1 MATNILKI
9 FNKITNSWES
19 VSWVGLGAD
28 PSSSTGTVDLTNYYK
43 KNETYSKN
51 EIDTKVASAGNFDAS
66 QYYPKTEVYS
76 KSETDSKIPDTYD
89 KNQIDNKLN
98 NFANKSLL
106 VKYFEFDKEKNSFQ
120 YEYILKRKEKNTLE
134 IKLPQ
139 FIENYDLRNNFVFFK
154 LFSKYYEYGSRI
166 LNGYDPITIDGKQ
179 FKSII
184 GKNTSHGLIFPYGEE
199 IFESKKYTE
208 YLYALLIDENT
219 EITIPEGEK
228 NELKYYHK
236 KIVRVKIEQTNVFN
250 ENDNTVTIRIELKN
264 LEEYTKDYNYPED
277 ENADYL
283 NENFKIDFKG
293 LDKSAFRKIE
303 EDPDFTID
311 TYNIGSEL
319 ETYFAI
325 VPNDVKEIF
334 ETKNKKSKDL
344 YIFKKCF
351 KLNLEN
357 STGVTISQ
365 FFNKETTLVEDE
377 NNAKL
382 SDVLRK
388 YNNPSSFGIDENCFE
403 VTTTSNFDTNYII
416 ENQEFSNGSFI
427 FWIQNNND
435 SSIRILKMVQ
445 SYRSRF
451 SLDNNQYPNKA
462 NFEIDFEIFVTN
474 PLDYQDSGYMYHF
487 IDTNENNFN
496 TVSKDNYNLD
506 LYPKVVLKSF
516 YVGRYITK
524 ETEEENK
531 INSLIDSKITAS
543 GTFNPSQYYNKTE
556 VDAKVNVIPTFNASQ
571 YYNKNEIDD
580 NFVTKEK
587 IREDYYT
594 NSETDQKIG
603 EKATEIDS
611 KLTEI
616 KSQFTDYYRQSETYS
631 KAEVDSKIKEMKDNK
646 NHDFDDIYTKYDLLP
661 LEITENTDVKKHPK
675 IKRLNSNEEGITD
688 NYGYN
693 SRTIE
698 SCPEV
703 VSQQNINI
711 TNSQFPEQFLNDPL
725 LFWNVDIKSKESNTQ
740 FILNDK
746 DNIYIKFYKDIRLT
760 ESEYNA
766 EYFKN
771 NVFLLNDQ
779 RCRKLNFVFYINDTL
794 SVICDSYFA
803 TVQEVSSKKYKISY
817 ESEGFKYDAT
827 SQELE
832 FYIDLNN
839 IEVLNNEGENT
850 FYLKIKN
857 SPENKTLERKYLF
870 FPLPDLYIDSK
881 DNTDYEKIKNEL
893 DTYTSKL
900 LRKQNNMNPYV
911 PMTMIYDQTDGETET
926 TNKNITSDRTKL
938 TEITFALNPLEND
951 FDYIDESIIYKV
963 LRVNLGLYFD
973 NDNTKL
979 LNYFKTNFNI
989 TTFGYTTLMLED
1001 SYLCLNLKSVDNNNY
1016 GFGRKFKG
1024 NVTLDSKVFTFE
1036 FDYGITIKENRESK
1050 LDFPY
1055 KDYKYTSVYFDLQ
1068 SPIKISG
1075 NGISKTLKIRDIV
1088 DLGFQ
1093 IPYSSTLTDTNY
1105 LGICMYGDF
1114 RMNNIWL
1121 KYNFFLRNNDIT
1133 QSMSLHPNQYIK
1145 YQEKTFS
1152 DKLSEK
1158 AINVDNVIVKS
1169 DLTSF
1174 SPNNISSTIRTN
1186 IHDGAGILLPSE
1198 NWKSVQNFQTVSDTR
1213 DFQIFVNY
1221 ENPKSGVLV
1230 NDEKRCV
1237 SGVILI
1243 DVRHDNGL
1251 EITTLS
1257 GQEIIKIN
1265 EFDKTS
1271 FKRGIN
1277 IISYLCVEKTIY
1289 ITKVK

>member
-19 VSWVGLGAD
+19 VSGVGLGAD

-66 QYYPKTEVYS
+66 QYYPKTETYS
-76 KSETDSKIPDTYD
+76 KIETDSKIQDISLLSENY
-89 KNQIDNKLN
+89 
-98 NFANKSLL
+98 ASKSLL
-106 VKYFEFDKEKNSFQ
+106 LKYFDIKNDAYSFQ
-120 YEYILKRKEKNTLE
+120 YEYNLKRKEKNILD
-134 IKLPQ
+134 IKLPRY
-139 FIENYDLRNNFVFFK
+139 IENYDLKNNFVFFK
-154 LFSKYYEYGSRI
+154 LFSKDYKYGSRI
-166 LNGYDPITIDGKQ
+166 LNGYDPITLDGKQ
-179 FKSII
+179 FQSIV
-184 GKNTSHGLIFPYGEE
+184 GENTSRGVIFPYGEE
-199 IFESKKYTE
+199 IFENKKYTE
-208 YLYALLIDENT
+208 YLYALLVAENT
-219 EITIPEGEK
+219 EITKPEGEENK
-228 NELKYYHK
+228 IKYYHK

-250 ENDNTVTIRIELKN
+250 ENDNTITIRIELKS

-277 ENADYL
+277 EIVDYY
-283 NENFKIDFKG
+283 NENLKIDFKG
-293 LDKSAFRKIE
+293 LDKRAFRKIE

-311 TYNIGSEL
+311 TYTTGSEL

-334 ETKNKKSKDL
+334 ETKNKKSKDS

-416 ENQEFSNGSFI
+416 INREFSNGSFI

-445 SYRSRF
+445 SYRSGF

-462 NFEIDFEIFVTN
+462 KFEIDFEIFVTN

-531 INSLIDSKITAS
+531 INSLIDSKITTS
-543 GTFNPSQYYNKTE
+543 GSFNPSQYYNKTE
-556 VDAKVNVIPTFNASQ
+556 VDT
-571 YYNKNEIDD
+571 
-580 NFVTKEK
+580 
-587 IREDYYT
+587 
-594 NSETDQKIG
+594 
-603 EKATEIDS
+603 
-611 KLTEI
+611 
-616 KSQFTDYYRQSETYS
+616 
-631 KAEVDSKIKEMKDNK
+631 KIKEMKDNK

-698 SCPEV
+698 LYPEV
-703 VSQQNINI
+703 LAQQDIRI
-711 TNSQFPEQFLNDPL
+711 TNSAFPEQFLNDPL
-725 LFWNVDIKSKESNTQ
+725 VFWNKDIKSKESNTQ

-839 IEVLNNEGENT
+839 IEVLNNEDENT

-900 LRKQNNMNPYV
+900 LRKQNNMNHYV

-951 FDYIDESIIYKV
+951 FDYRDESIIYKV

-1001 SYLCLNLKSVDNNNY
+1001 SYLCLNLKSVDDNNY

-1075 NGISKTLKIRDIV
+1075 NGISKTLKIRDVV

-1114 RMNNIWL
+1114 RMNDIWL

-1133 QSMSLHPNQYIK
+1133 QSMSLQPNQYIK
-1145 YQEKTFS
+1145 YQEKTFG

-1158 AINVDNVIVKS
+1158 AINVDNVIVKR
-1169 DLTSF
+1169 DLSSF
-1174 SPNNISSTIRTN
+1174 SPSNISSTIRTN

-1277 IISYLCVEKTIY
+1277 IISYFCVEKTIY

>member
-9 FNKITNSWES
+9 FNKSTNSWES
-19 VSWVGLGAD
+19 VSGVGLGAD

-43 KNETYSKN
+43 KNETYSKS
-51 EIDTKVASAGNFDAS
+51 EIDTKVSSAGNFDAS

-76 KSETDSKIPDTYD
+76 KSETDSKIPDVSILAKKSETYNKSEVDTKVNFVHQNTIAVANETMLDNIKLVKKSIAECANKESIYD
-89 KNQIDNKLN
+89 KNQIDSKLN
-98 NFANKSLL
+98 NYLNKDFSIYKMKLPHNFITSLNFQYASSSAEYTTEIPQKFNGINLKEREYIFLDADVFYFGTQGVTVNNKTFNVPDMGHSSGYNFKIKKTELKDNNFYTYLYMILISDDGQDKKAFKFTLKQSFSFVGENVNITMTLMAPKVSSKVYNDFILNEENIDENTFTEFETSESFEIGTPYENYVNLLVNLKDINEIKELKEEISFGEIGVSQEINVPNLKSLKNEL
-106 VKYFEFDKEKNSFQ
+106 TINIPLNTKIPDREYSLEDALNFIDLEKHFDLRLLNYTGSAAFESKITLERIEDKGNFLNFYINTTGYDQVTIYRIPIEKTARKENNNLKITIKIEDVIYKNKFSFNKLYTNLIDFDENYEIDSDLDDIKVFFDGSLRCDMLYFFTRKEVIID
-120 YEYILKRKEKNTLE
+120 EILKRKSSGNVDLS
-134 IKLPQ
+134 
-139 FIENYDLRNNFVFFK
+139 NYYN
-154 LFSKYYEYGSRI
+154 
-166 LNGYDPITIDGKQ
+166 
-179 FKSII
+179 KS
-184 GKNTSHGLIFPYGEE
+184 
-199 IFESKKYTE
+199 
-208 YLYALLIDENT
+208 
-219 EITIPEGEK
+219 
-228 NELKYYHK
+228 
-236 KIVRVKIEQTNVFN
+236 
-250 ENDNTVTIRIELKN
+250 
-264 LEEYTKDYNYPED
+264 
-277 ENADYL
+277 
-283 NENFKIDFKG
+283 
-293 LDKSAFRKIE
+293 
-303 EDPDFTID
+303 
-311 TYNIGSEL
+311 
-319 ETYFAI
+319 
-325 VPNDVKEIF
+325 
-334 ETKNKKSKDL
+334 
-344 YIFKKCF
+344 
-351 KLNLEN
+351 
-357 STGVTISQ
+357 
-365 FFNKETTLVEDE
+365 
-377 NNAKL
+377 
-382 SDVLRK
+382 
-388 YNNPSSFGIDENCFE
+388 E
-403 VTTTSNFDTNYII
+403 V
-416 ENQEFSNGSFI
+416 
-427 FWIQNNND
+427 
-435 SSIRILKMVQ
+435 
-445 SYRSRF
+445 
-451 SLDNNQYPNKA
+451 
-462 NFEIDFEIFVTN
+462 
-474 PLDYQDSGYMYHF
+474 
-487 IDTNENNFN
+487 
-496 TVSKDNYNLD
+496 
-506 LYPKVVLKSF
+506 
-516 YVGRYITK
+516 
-524 ETEEENK
+524 
-531 INSLIDSKITAS
+531 DSKITSS
-543 GTFNPSQYYNKTE
+543 GSFNSSLYYNK
-556 VDAKVNVIPTFNASQ
+556 S
-571 YYNKNEIDD
+571 EIDN

-587 IREDYYT
+587 IHDDYYAK
-594 NSETDQKIG
+594 SETEQKIS

-611 KLTEI
+611 KITEI
-616 KSQFTDYYRQSETYS
+616 KSQLTDYYRQSETYS
-631 KAEVDSKIKEMKDNK
+631 KAEVDTKIKEMKDNK

-703 VSQQNINI
+703 LAQQDIRI
-711 TNSQFPEQFLNDPL
+711 TNSAFPEQFLNDPL
-725 LFWNVDIKSKESNTQ
+725 VFWNKDIKSKESNTQ

-746 DNIYIKFYKDIRLT
+746 DNIYIKFYKDIRLS
-760 ESEYNA
+760 ESEYTA

-779 RCRKLNFVFYINDTL
+779 RCRKLNFVFYNNDTL

-938 TEITFALNPLEND
+938 TDITFALNPLEND
-951 FDYIDESIIYKV
+951 FDYRDESIIYKV

-1055 KDYKYTSVYFDLQ
+1055 KDYKYTSVYFVLQ

-1075 NGISKTLKIRDIV
+1075 NGISKTLKIRDVV

-1114 RMNNIWL
+1114 RMNDIWL

-1145 YQEKTFS
+1145 YQEKTFG

-1158 AINVDNVIVKS
+1158 AINVDNVIVKR
-1169 DLTSF
+1169 DLSSF
-1174 SPNNISSTIRTN
+1174 SPSNISSTIRTN
-1186 IHDGAGILLPSE
+1186 ILDGAGILLPSE

-1277 IISYLCVEKTIY
+1277 IISYFCVEKTIY

>member
-9 FNKITNSWES
+9 FNKSTNSWES
-19 VSWVGLGAD
+19 VSGVGLGAD

-43 KNETYSKN
+43 KNETYSKG
-51 EIDTKVASAGNFDAS
+51 EIDTKVASAGNFDSS
-66 QYYPKTEVYS
+66 QYYLKTEVYS
-76 KSETDSKIPDTYD
+76 KSETDAKIPDVSLLAKKSETYS
-89 KNQIDNKLN
+89 KSEIANILN
-98 NFANKSLL
+98 SDYANIATIYNKSQ
-106 VKYFEFDKEKNSFQ
+106 V
-120 YEYILKRKEKNTLE
+120 
-134 IKLPQ
+134 
-139 FIENYDLRNNFVFFK
+139 
-154 LFSKYYEYGSRI
+154 
-166 LNGYDPITIDGKQ
+166 DGK
-179 FKSII
+179 
-184 GKNTSHGLIFPYGEE
+184 L
-199 IFESKKYTE
+199 
-208 YLYALLIDENT
+208 
-219 EITIPEGEK
+219 
-228 NELKYYHK
+228 
-236 KIVRVKIEQTNVFN
+236 
-250 ENDNTVTIRIELKN
+250 
-264 LEEYTKDYNYPED
+264 
-277 ENADYL
+277 
-283 NENFKIDFKG
+283 
-293 LDKSAFRKIE
+293 
-303 EDPDFTID
+303 
-311 TYNIGSEL
+311 SEL
-319 ETYFAI
+319 ETNI
-325 VPNDVKEIF
+325 
-334 ETKNKKSKDL
+334 ET
-344 YIFKKCF
+344 
-351 KLNLEN
+351 N
-357 STGVTISQ
+357 SDT
-365 FFNKETTLVEDE
+365 
-377 NNAKL
+377 
-382 SDVLRK
+382 K
-388 YNNPSSFGIDENCFE
+388 Y
-403 VTTTSNFDTNYII
+403 
-416 ENQEFSNGSFI
+416 
-427 FWIQNNND
+427 
-435 SSIRILKMVQ
+435 
-445 SYRSRF
+445 
-451 SLDNNQYPNKA
+451 
-462 NFEIDFEIFVTN
+462 
-474 PLDYQDSGYMYHF
+474 
-487 IDTNENNFN
+487 
-496 TVSKDNYNLD
+496 
-506 LYPKVVLKSF
+506 YPKTETYNKSE
-516 YVGRYITK
+516 VDAK
-524 ETEEENK
+524 VA
-531 INSLIDSKITAS
+531 AS
-543 GTFNPSQYYNKTE
+543 GTFDASQYYNKSE
-556 VDAKVNVIPTFNASQ
+556 VNAKVNAIPTFNASL
-571 YYNKNEIDD
+571 YYNKEDIDD

-587 IREDYYT
+587 LSDDYYIKG
-594 NSETDQKIG
+594 EIDQKIS
-603 EKATEIDS
+603 ENAMNIDS
-611 KLTEI
+611 KFI
-616 KSQFTDYYRQSETYS
+616 DYYRRSETYS
-631 KAEVDSKIKEMKDNK
+631 KAEVDTKIKEMKDNK
-646 NHDFDDIYTKYDLLP
+646 NHDFDDIYTKYNLLP

-688 NYGYN
+688 KYGYN

-703 VSQQNINI
+703 LAQQNINI
-711 TNSQFPEQFLNDPL
+711 TNSQFPEEFLNDPL
-725 LFWNVDIKSKESNTQ
+725 LFWNKDIKSKESNSQ

-746 DNIYIKFYKDIRLT
+746 DNIYIKFYKDPHLI
-760 ESEYNA
+760 EHEYTA

-779 RCRKLNFVFYINDTL
+779 RCRKLNFVFYMNDTL

-803 TVQEVSSKKYKISY
+803 TVQEVSPKKYKISY

-839 IEVLNNEGENT
+839 IEILNNEGENT

-870 FPLPDLYIDSK
+870 FPIPDLYIDSK

-938 TEITFALNPLEND
+938 ADITFALNPLEND
-951 FDYIDESIIYKV
+951 FDYRDESIIYKV
-963 LRVNLGLYFD
+963 LRVNLGLYFE

-1055 KDYKYTSVYFDLQ
+1055 KDYKYTSIYFDLQ

-1075 NGISKTLKIRDIV
+1075 NGISKTLKIRDVV

-1114 RMNNIWL
+1114 RMNDIWL

-1158 AINVDNVIVKS
+1158 AINVDNVIVKR
-1169 DLTSF
+1169 DLSSF
-1174 SPNNISSTIRTN
+1174 SPSNISSTIRTN
-1186 IHDGAGILLPSE
+1186 IHDDAGILLPSE

-1251 EITTLS
+1251 EITTMS

-1277 IISYLCVEKTIY
+1277 IISYFCVEKTIY
-1289 ITKVK
+1289 VSKVK

>member
-19 VSWVGLGAD
+19 VSGVGLGAD

-98 NFANKSLL
+98 DYASKSLL
-106 VKYFEFDKEKNSFQ
+106 LKYFDLNKSGEYSFP
-120 YEYILKRKEKNTLE
+120 YEYNLKRKEKNILD
-134 IKLPQ
+134 IKLPRY
-139 FIENYDLRNNFVFFK
+139 IENYDLKNNFVFFK
-154 LFSKYYEYGSRI
+154 LFSKYYKYRSRVFNI
-166 LNGYDPITIDGKQ
+166 YDPITLDGKQ
-179 FKSII
+179 FQRII
-184 GKNTSHGLIFPYGEE
+184 GENTSSGVIFPYGEE
-199 IFESKKYTE
+199 IFESEKYTE
-208 YLYALLIDENT
+208 YLYELLIADNT
-219 EITIPEGEK
+219 EITIPEGEENK
-228 NELKYYHK
+228 LKYYHK

-250 ENDNTVTIRIELKN
+250 EDDNTVTIRIELKN
-264 LEEYTKDYNYPED
+264 LEEYTKDYNYQED
-277 ENADYL
+277 EEAYYY
-283 NENFKIDFKG
+283 NENLKIDFKG

-303 EDPDFTID
+303 EDPDFSVNIYGD
-311 TYNIGSEL
+311 YYNNDA
-319 ETYFAI
+319 YFAF
-325 VPNDVKEIF
+325 VPSDVKEIF
-334 ETKNKKSKDL
+334 ENNSKLDKKEQSDNTL
-344 YIFKKCF
+344 IFEKYF
-351 KLNLEN
+351 KLNLDN
-357 STGVTISQ
+357 PTGLKNFSV
-365 FFNKETTLVEDE
+365 FFKETTLVEDE

-382 SDVLRK
+382 SDVLKK
-388 YNNPSSFGIDENCFE
+388 YKYPSDYDIDEDCLE
-403 VTTTSNFDTNYII
+403 ITTTSNFDANYEII
-416 ENQEFSNGSFI
+416 EKEISTDLFTFK
-427 FWIQNNND
+427 IQNKND
-435 SSIRILKMVQ
+435 NTIRILKIFDY
-445 SYRSRF
+445 SF
-451 SLDNNQYPNKA
+451 KKFTLDNNQHLHQPT
-462 NFEIDFEIFVTN
+462 FEADYKISVTN
-474 PLDYQDSGYMYHF
+474 PIKYEDFNYMFHF
-487 IDTNENNFN
+487 IDTNSE
-496 TVSKDNYNLD
+496 NYNSVNGTYSKLKYDED
-506 LYPKVVLKSF
+506 LYPKVVIKSF
-516 YVGRYITK
+516 YVGRYNQKKDEQEKKLI
-524 ETEEENK
+524 
-531 INSLIDSKITAS
+531 SLIESKIA
-543 GTFNPSQYYNKTE
+543 
-556 VDAKVNVIPTFNASQ
+556 AIPTFNASQ
-571 YYNKNEIDD
+571 YYNKDEIDN

-587 IREDYYT
+587 IHDDYYAK
-594 NSETDQKIG
+594 SETEQKIS

-611 KLTEI
+611 KITEI
-616 KSQFTDYYRQSETYS
+616 KSQLTDYYRQSETYS
-631 KAEVDSKIKEMKDNK
+631 KAEVDTKIKEMKDNK

-675 IKRLNSNEEGITD
+675 IKRLNSNEEVITD

-703 VSQQNINI
+703 LAQQDIRI
-711 TNSQFPEQFLNDPL
+711 TNSAFPEQFLNDPL
-725 LFWNVDIKSKESNTQ
+725 VFWNKDIKSKESNTQ

-938 TEITFALNPLEND
+938 TDITFALNPLEND

-1001 SYLCLNLKSVDNNNY
+1001 SYLCLNLKSVVNNNY

-1075 NGISKTLKIRDIV
+1075 NGISKTLKIRDVV

-1114 RMNNIWL
+1114 RMNDIWL

-1277 IISYLCVEKTIY
+1277 IISYFCVEKTIY